1 MDKKVISFFRRS
13 ISTVVVICVAVFIL
27 LTLFMSHRT
36 EQTVEEI
43 SNIYMSEMNQQDRKS
58 VV

>member
-36 EQTVEEI
+36 EILLFWDFTEKMVI
-43 SNIYMSEMNQQDRKS
+43 LRLFMEMK
-58 VV
+58 